1 MNDYLVQL
9 AKKPIFKTL
18 LQKMGIPR
26 LPPVLKRT
34 NHPWEQ
40 RPFNDQNVMI
50 GQMGSTQLTKILAEI
65 MVKGGAIPYVEK
77 DEPVFNIF
85 YKAGDAYGRKAQVI
99 KQKSLPAPQLL
110 IYDAT
115 NVNTPE
121 KMNRIFSFFHDHL
134 RSLDSCGRVVILSRP
149 PCETKNVLS
158 ATTTHA
164 LEGFIRAM
172 AREIG
177 FKGATAN
184 IVFVHSNADHLLE
197 PVLRFFLSRRSAYIT
212 GQPVYINSQVKT
224 DTIFPDKRP
233 LDGKIALITGAAQ
246 GIGAAI
252 ARTIAREGA
261 RVIILD
267 RPEADMRAAKLASE
281 IDGALF
287 FCDIRSSSADD
298 RMADWVTKKFGG
310 LDIIVH
316 NAGITRDKLL
326 VNMKQEQWNQVL
338 DVNLYAILR
347 INKKLVPMMR
357 NNGRMVYLSSV
368 SGIAGNRGQTNYS
381 TSKAGIIGY
390 VSSLSKELAGKGI
403 AVNAVA
409 PGFIETQMT
418 ARIPFATQLVARRL
432 NNLNQGGLPED
443 VAETVTFLSSPGAA
457 GLTGQVIRV
466 CGGALIGA

>member
-9 AKKPIFKTL
+9 AKKPIFKTMIE
-18 LQKMGIPR
+18 KMGLPK
-26 LPPVLKRT
+26 LPPALKRST
-34 NHPWEQ
+34 HPWEQ
-40 RPFNDQNVMI
+40 RPFDDQNVMI
-50 GQMGSTQLTKILAEI
+50 GQMGSTQLTKTLAEI

-77 DEPVFNIF
+77 EEPVFNVF
-85 YKAGDAYGRKAQVI
+85 YQAGDAYGRKAQVL
-99 KQKSLPAPQLL
+99 KQQKRPSAQLL

-115 NVNTPE
+115 NMNIPE
-121 KMNRIFSFFHDHL
+121 ELNRIFSFFYDHI
-134 RSLDSCGRVVILSRP
+134 RSLDSCGRLIILSRP
-149 PCETKNVLS
+149 PCDAENVLS
-158 ATTTHA
+158 ATTTRA

-177 FKGATAN
+177 FMGATAN
-184 IVFVHSNADHLLE
+184 IVYVHSNADYLLE
-197 PVLRFFLSRRSAYIT
+197 PALRFFLSKRSAYIT
-212 GQPVYINSQVKT
+212 GQPIYINSLVKT
-224 DTIFPDKRP
+224 DKIFPDTRP
-233 LDGKIALITGAAQ
+233 LDGKTALITGAAQ

-252 ARTIAREGA
+252 ARSIAREGA
-261 RVIILD
+261 RVIIMD
-267 RPEADMRAAKLASE
+267 RPEADVSAGKLASE
-281 IDGALF
+281 IDGSLF
-287 FCDIRSSSADD
+287 FCDISSSSADD
-298 RMADWVTKKFGG
+298 RMADWVTKRFGG
-310 LDIIVH
+310 LDIVVH

-326 VNMKQEQWNQVL
+326 VNMKQEQWEQVL

-347 INKKLVPMMR
+347 LNEKLIPMMR

-390 VSSLSKELAGKGI
+390 VSAMSKELADKGI

>member
-9 AKKPIFKTL
+9 ATKPVIKTL
-18 LQKMGIPR
+18 IEKLGLPK
-26 LPPVLKRT
+26 LPPELKRN
-34 NHPWEQ
+34 NHPWEE

-77 DEPVFNIF
+77 DEPVFNVF
-85 YKAGDAYGRKAQVI
+85 YKAGDAYGRKAQVLM
-99 KQKSLPAPQLL
+99 QKKLPSSYYL

-115 NVNTPE
+115 NINIPE
-121 KMNRIFSFFHDHL
+121 QLDNIYSFFHAHL
-134 RSLDSCGRVVILSRP
+134 RVLNSCGRVVILCRP
-149 PCETKNVLS
+149 PSDAKNVLS
-158 ATTTHA
+158 ETTTHA

-172 AREIG
+172 SREIG
-177 FKGATAN
+177 FIGATAN
-184 IVFVHSNADHLLE
+184 IIYVHSNADYLLE
-197 PVLRFFLSRRSAYIT
+197 PVLRFFLSKRSAYIT
-212 GQPVYINSQVKT
+212 GQPVYINSLVKT
-224 DTIFPDKRP
+224 DNIFPDTRP
-233 LDGKIALITGAAQ
+233 LDGKTALVTGAAQ
-246 GIGAAI
+246 GIGAEI
-252 ARTIAREGA
+252 ARSFAREGA

-267 RPEADMRAAKLASE
+267 RPEADMSAAKLASE

-287 FCDIRSSSADD
+287 FCDITSSSASDKV
-298 RMADWVTKKFGG
+298 AEWVTKKFGG

-326 VNMKQEQWNQVL
+326 VNMNQKKWKQVL

-347 INKKLVPMMR
+347 LNKKIIPIMR
-357 NNGRMVYLSSV
+357 DNARMVYLSSV
-368 SGIAGNRGQTNYS
+368 SGIAGNRGQTNYAA
-381 TSKAGIIGY
+381 SKSGIIGY
-390 VSSLSKELAGKGI
+390 VSALSRELADKGI

-418 ARIPFATQLVARRL
+418 ERIPFATRLVARRL

-443 VAETVTFLSSPGAA
+443 VAEIITFLSSPGAA
-457 GLTGQVIRV
+457 GITGQVIRV